1 MRVFLVDSENV
12 GWWGLDGASKLS
24 PEDMIYVLVGKGN
37 SNCENVKSPIVIE
50 ALRSPAKY
58 IIEETGHTG
67 KNYLDF
73 QLSIMIGEI
82 ISKHKDAEIII
93 LSKDQG
99 YKAVLDY
106 LKKHN
111 RKGYQATSI
120 KEYLNPTKHIIQ
132 LENNVIDVE
141 VKQVKQAKKKK
152 KSKNQKMVVETEDDL
167 KKYQEELVNIIADVF
182 PDKKKATLI
191 LQANAASKKTTK
203 KELKKYCQSNLKDK
217 DLKAYCKMCQ
227 IFPY

>member
-1 MRVFLVDSENV
+1 MRVFLIDSENV
-12 GWWGLDGASKLS
+12 GWWALDGASKLD
-24 PEDMIYVLVGKGN
+24 ENDMIYILVGTQN
-37 SNCENVKSPIVIE
+37 SNSENVKSPIIIE
-50 ALRSPAKY
+50 ALRSKAKY
-58 IIEETGHTG
+58 IIEETGHIG

-73 QLSIMIGEI
+73 QLSLMIGEI
-82 ISKHKDAEIII
+82 ISKYEDAQIII

-111 RKGYQATSI
+111 RKGYQAASI
-120 KEYLNPTKHIIQ
+120 KEFLNPVKEVVK

-141 VKQVKQAKKKK
+141 VKVKQKKKK
-152 KSKNQKMVVETEDDL
+152 KSKSQKMVVETEDDL

-203 KELKKYCQSNLKDK
+203 KELKVYCQSNLKDK

>member
-1 MRVFLVDSENV
+1 MRVFLVDTENV
-12 GWWGLDGASKLS
+12 GWWGLDGASKLN
-24 PEDMIYVLVGKGN
+24 PEDMVYVLVGKGN
-37 SNCENVKSPIVIE
+37 SNSENVKSPIIIE
-50 ALRSPAKY
+50 ALRSKAKY

-82 ISKHKDAEIII
+82 ISKYTDAEIII

-106 LKKHN
+106 LSKHN
-111 RKGYQATSI
+111 RKGCQTSSI
-120 KEYLNPTKHIIQ
+120 KEYLNPTKQIIQ

-141 VKQVKQAKKKK
+141 VKQVKQPKKKN
-152 KSKNQKMVVETEDDL
+152 KSQKMVVETEEDL
-167 KKYQEELVNIIADVF
+167 KKYQEELVNIIQSVF
-182 PDKKKATLI
+182 PDKKKATVI
-191 LQANAASKKTTK
+191 LQASAASKKKTK
-203 KELKKYCQSNLKDK
+203 KELKKYCQSNLKDSK
-217 DLKAYCKMCQ
+217 LQAYCKMCQ

>member
-1 MRVFLVDSENV
+1 MRVFLIDTENV
-12 GWWGLDGASKLS
+12 GWWGLDGASKLN
-24 PEDMIYVLVGKGN
+24 PEDMIYVLVGKSN
-37 SNCENVKSPIVIE
+37 SNSENVKSPIIIE

-73 QLSIMIGEI
+73 QLSLMIGEI
-82 ISKHKDAEIII
+82 ISKYEDAEIII

-106 LKKHN
+106 LHKHG
-111 RKGYQATSI
+111 RKGFESTSI
-120 KEYLNPTKHIIQ
+120 REYLNPTKQQIAQ

-141 VKQVKQAKKKK
+141 VKQIKQTKKKT
-152 KSKNQKMVVETEDDL
+152 KNQKMVVETDEDL
-167 KKYQEELVNIIADVF
+167 QKYQEELISIIQSVF
-182 PDKKKATLI
+182 PDKKKATLK
-191 LQANAASKKTTK
+191 LQACAASKKKTK
-203 KELKKYCQSNLKDK
+203 KELKKYCQNNLNDIK
-217 DLKAYCKMCQ
+217 LKAYCKMCQ